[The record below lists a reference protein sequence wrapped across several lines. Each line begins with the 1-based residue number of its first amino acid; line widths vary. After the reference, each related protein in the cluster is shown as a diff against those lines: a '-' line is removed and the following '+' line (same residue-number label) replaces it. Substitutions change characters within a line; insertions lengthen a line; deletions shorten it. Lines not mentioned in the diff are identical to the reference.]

1 MSGASALLVL
11 QTNRSRESQGLPEAT
26 PQPVGPP
33 LSSQA
38 LSSPGPGCSLV
49 SQVLCVVA
57 WTGLDY
63 HHLGPVITSLPPTS
77 AQSRDRG
84 LQMDGGR
91 LG

>member
-1 MSGASALLVL
+1 MEPQPCLCCR
-11 QTNRSRESQGLPEAT
+11 QRNRSRESQDLPEAT

-38 LSSPGPGCSLV
+38 PSCPGPGCSLV
-49 SQVLCVVA
+49 SQVLRVVA

-63 HHLGPVITSLPPTS
+63 HHLGPVITSLSPTS